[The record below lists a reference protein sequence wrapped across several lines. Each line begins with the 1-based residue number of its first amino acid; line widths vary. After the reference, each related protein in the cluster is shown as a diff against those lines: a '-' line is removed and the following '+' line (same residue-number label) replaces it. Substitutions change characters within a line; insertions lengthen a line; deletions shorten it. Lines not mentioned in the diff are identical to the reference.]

1 MHGFP
6 TLPLLAQDACHQLL
20 LHTVLSLDAK
30 DVPDPNT
37 RNAHSKLSQ
46 NDGSHDTDG
55 PVDGTRT
62 HTRGSIDGALHGP
75 YREQ

>member
-30 DVPDPNT
+30 DVPDPDT
-37 RNAHSKLSQ
+37 RDTHGKLSQ
-46 NDGSHDTDG
+46 DDGSHDADG
-55 PVDGTRT
+55 PVDGTGT
-62 HTRGSIDGALHGP
+62 HTGGCIDGALHRP
-75 YREQ
+75 HREQ